1 MKWLVLMRQPFSN
14 ARTGAGRKAGSAGF
28 SGKEA
33 GIMEKCIACGRDAK
47 ITFKALEVQTLH
59 VRDLDRE
66 KRVQALGE
74 FHDFAVCRECAQTKL
89 DRELGVFR
97 EILGSLVRFGLVLV
111 AGIILLVIF
120 LWKDRVFTM
129 LGLAAIAC
137 GLIGIIS
144 KIAEGRTRS
153 AHLKAMKGDKALETA
168 AWDVVK
174 LHAPKKYQDSD
185 LTYIPVTPDVRRMK
199 NGDIMIEYKLLPEI
213 AVKAYEMI
221 HSTPQVTIPR

>member
-1 MKWLVLMRQPFSN
+1 MAGAKAPAIFN
-14 ARTGAGRKAGSAGF
+14 AHQGGEGNAGSA
-28 SGKEA
+28 GKEA
-33 GIMEKCIACGRDAK
+33 GIMEKCIACGKDAK

-97 EILGSLVRFGLVLV
+97 EILGSLVRFGLVLA
-111 AGIILLVIF
+111 AGIILLVVF

-129 LGLAAIAC
+129 LGLAAVAC

-144 KIAEGRTRS
+144 KIAEGRARS
-153 AHLKAMKGDKALETA
+153 LQLKAMKGDKALETA

-221 HSTPQVTIPR
+221 HSSSQDTILR

>member
-1 MKWLVLMRQPFSN
+1 MAGVKAPAIFN
-14 ARTGAGRKAGSAGF
+14 ARKSRAENAGI
-28 SGKEA
+28 SGKEE
-33 GIMEKCIACGRDAK
+33 GIMEKCIACGKDAK

-74 FHDFAVCRECAQTKL
+74 FHDFAVCRECAQEKL
-89 DRELGVFR
+89 SRELGVFR
-97 EILGSLVRFGLVLV
+97 EILGSLVRFGLVLA

-153 AHLKAMKGDKALETA
+153 AQLKAMKGDKALETA